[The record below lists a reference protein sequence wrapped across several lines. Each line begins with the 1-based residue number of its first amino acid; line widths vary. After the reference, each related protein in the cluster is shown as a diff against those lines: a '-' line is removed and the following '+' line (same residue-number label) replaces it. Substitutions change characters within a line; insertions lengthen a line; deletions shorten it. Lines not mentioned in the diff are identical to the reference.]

1 MNWFIYAL
9 IAMFLQG
16 ILIFIV
22 KVLSSSFNP
31 LLLLF
36 MQYFG
41 GLISIII
48 YVKVK
53 KFSLKIKK
61 NELILALLSGFLVST
76 GISFY
81 YLAIKLAPISIVS
94 PLQSIGIILMHSILG
109 FSFLKEKLN
118 KKVLIGLVCSIFCI
132 IFLTI

>member
-1 MNWFIYAL
+1 
-9 IAMFLQG
+9 
-16 ILIFIV
+16 
-22 KVLSSSFNP
+22 
-31 LLLLF
+31 

-53 KFSLKIKK
+53 KFNFKIKR
-61 NELILALLSGFLVST
+61 NELFLALLSGFLIST

-81 YLAIKLAPISIVS
+81 YMAIKLAPISIVS
-94 PLQSIGIILMHSILG
+94 PLQSVGIILMHSILG
-109 FSFLKEKLN
+109 FSFLNEKLT
-118 KKVLIGLVCSIFCI
+118 KKTIIGLACAILCI

>member
-1 MNWFIYAL
+1 MNWFFYAI

-16 ILIFIV
+16 TLVFII
-22 KVLSSSFNP
+22 KLLSSTFNP

-41 GLISIII
+41 GLISIIF

-53 KFSLKIKK
+53 KFNLKIKR
-61 NELILALLSGFLVST
+61 NELFLTLLSGFLIST

-94 PLQSIGIILMHSILG
+94 PLQSVGIILMHSILG
-109 FSFLKEKLN
+109 FSFLNEKLT
-118 KKVLIGLVCSIFCI
+118 KKTIIGLTCAILCI